1 MLAVVQYRV
10 RVHVRD
16 EINQALRDS
25 VVTFRSLQQQ
35 REATLGRSAALLAT
49 LPPLKAVMTSE
60 DPATIRDA
68 SRMFWQLA
76 GSQIFALADPSGHLV
91 ALHTSAPGFTF
102 AEAKAR
108 MERSL
113 ETGEPR
119 DWWFGAGH
127 LFQVF
132 LEPIYIGD
140 PKGGHAIGVLA
151 VGYEVDAAAAA
162 DVTRVASSNVGF
174 GYEKRLII
182 STVPPRQQPDLS
194 AYVGA
199 LGGDTGPQ
207 EIRLGDERFL
217 ATSVRLSGKADRSS
231 P

>member
-1 MLAVVQYRV
+1 
-10 RVHVRD
+10 
-16 EINQALRDS
+16 
-25 VVTFRSLQQQ
+25 
-35 REATLGRSAALLAT
+35 
-49 LPPLKAVMTSE
+49 
-60 DPATIRDA
+60 
-68 SRMFWQLA
+68 
-76 GSQIFALADPSGHLV
+76 
-91 ALHTSAPGFTF
+91 
-102 AEAKAR
+102 

-132 LEPIYIGD
+132 IEPIYIGD
-140 PKGGHAIGVLA
+140 PQGGHAIGVLA

-182 STVPPRQQPDLS
+182 STVPPGQQPDL
-194 AYVGA
+194 ADYVGA

-207 EIRLGDERFL
+207 DIRLGGERFL
-217 ATSVRLSGKADRSS
+217 ATSVRLSAEGGPLVTLTFLRSFDQATAFLRSLNRWIAAIGVAAVLAGTVLVFFVSTTFTRPLGRLVSGVRALCSSAGDVSRRGRLEQDAQAECRGGDRE
-231 P
+231 